1 MGECRS
7 STIWYGVV
15 RNFRSRMV
23 WQVIVRTRAGTAL
36 YSTNWNKKPAYDMIP
51 PGRDRFVARYNDVLV
66 AYFFLHLGERGT
78 RPLRFGWRACFAH
91 IGNCNTAAGVAILL
105 HRKHLH
111 RVGQIPALNEKL
123 VLDLHYVRRCVWF
136 TSLYIPHARYSVEA
150 LRTVYDMLHVVLDE
164 AERLH
169 CKIIVGKDFNTE
181 LHVRHRGNVLDVL
194 DKFAC
199 MWRLQKANW
208 FHFARH
214 EC

>member
-1 MGECRS
+1 
-7 STIWYGVV
+7 
-15 RNFRSRMV
+15 MV

-123 VLDLHYVRRCVWF
+123 VFLDLHYVRRCV
-136 TSLYIPHARYSVEA
+136 
-150 LRTVYDMLHVVLDE
+150 
-164 AERLH
+164 
-169 CKIIVGKDFNTE
+169 
-181 LHVRHRGNVLDVL
+181 
-194 DKFAC
+194 
-199 MWRLQKANW
+199 
-208 FHFARH
+208 
-214 EC
+214 